1 MADPRRRAGVKLRVS
16 LTVKVSM
23 SWSNHFLNALQ
34 PEVIESLRPHI
45 KRIKLQRH
53 QLIVEADETVAH
65 VILPIDSIVSVI
77 AVMGDG
83 REIESR
89 TIGCESGF
97 GLLHALGS
105 RVALERVVVQ
115 VAGDGYQIPV
125 GKLAELSRQHPS
137 LIGAIVAHAQATIV
151 QATQSTACNAL
162 HSAEARLSRWL
173 AMTQDRLSGNVVPLT
188 QEHLAVMVG
197 VQRTTVTA
205 LALDL
210 QARGIIHYRRGNIA
224 ILDRE
229 ALLRSSCECYDIITK
244 ASAKILASFKSPN
257 GNAA

>member
-1 MADPRRRAGVKLRVS
+1 
-16 LTVKVSM
+16 M
-23 SWSNHFLNALQ
+23 SWSNHFLDALHAD
-34 PEVIESLRPHI
+34 VIDALRPHI

-53 QLIVEADETVAH
+53 QQIIEADETVTH
-65 VILPIDSIVSVI
+65 VVLPIDSIISVI

-105 RVALERVVVQ
+105 RIALERVVVQ
-115 VAGDGYQIPV
+115 VPGEAHQIPV
-125 GKLAELSRQHPS
+125 AKLTELSRHNPAVV
-137 LIGAIVAHAQATIV
+137 GAIVAHAQATIV

-173 AMTQDRLSGNVVPLT
+173 AMTQDRLSGDVVPLT

-210 QARGIIHYRRGNIA
+210 QARGIINYRRGNIA
-224 ILDRE
+224 ILDRD
-229 ALLRSSCECYDIITK
+229 ALLRNSCECYEIITR
-244 ASAKILASFKSPN
+244 ASAKILASFKTPS
-257 GNAA
+257 AAPEKVNVG

>member
-1 MADPRRRAGVKLRVS
+1 
-16 LTVKVSM
+16 M
-23 SWSNHFLNALQ
+23 SWSNHFLDALQ
-34 PEVIESLRPHI
+34 PEVIDPLRPHI
-45 KRIKLQRH
+45 KRIKVQRH
-53 QLIVEADETVAH
+53 QPIVDADETVSH
-65 VILPIDSIVSVI
+65 VVLPITCIISVI

-105 RVALERVVVQ
+105 RIALERVVVQ
-115 VAGDGYQIPV
+115 VPGEAYQIPV
-125 GKLAELSRQHPS
+125 AKLTELSRHYPA
-137 LIGAIVAHAQATIV
+137 LVGAIVAHAQATIV

-173 AMTQDRLSGNVVPLT
+173 AMTQDRLSGDMVPLT

-210 QARGIIHYRRGNIA
+210 QARGIINYRRGNIT
-224 ILDRE
+224 ILDRD
-229 ALLRSSCECYDIITK
+229 ALLRNSCECYEIISK
-244 ASAKILASFKSPN
+244 ASAKILASFKAPN
-257 GNAA
+257 GS

>member
-1 MADPRRRAGVKLRVS
+1 
-16 LTVKVSM
+16 M

-34 PEVIESLRPHI
+34 PEVIEALRPHI
-45 KRIKLQRH
+45 KRVKLQRH
-53 QLIVEADETVAH
+53 QLIVEVDETVAH

-115 VAGDGYQIPV
+115 VTGDAYQIPV

-173 AMTQDRLSGNVVPLT
+173 AMTQDRLSGDVVPLT

-210 QARGIIHYRRGNIA
+210 QARGIINYRRGNIA

-229 ALLRSSCECYDIITK
+229 ALLRGSCECYDIITR

-257 GNAA
+257 GASP